1 MTDFYKCLSDDT
13 DSSPNHTGDIAEQC
27 RSAVQLLCELPQVDG
42 ELAGVIV
49 APLLDHLQREL
60 PGTLEEAP
68 PRQKRVRREVSKRS
82 VAVCF
87 SSTCAD
93 FVFKSA

>member
-1 MTDFYKCLSDDT
+1 MTLTPHQTIPS
-13 DSSPNHTGDIAEQC
+13 TGDIAEQC
-27 RSAVQLLCELPQVDG
+27 RSVVQLLCELLPQVDG

-68 PRQKRVRREVSKRS
+68 PRQKRVRRDVSKKS

-87 SSTCAD
+87 GSTCAD
-93 FVFKSA
+93 FIYSLE